1 MAQTEIEALNWG
13 LRTFLQAPGSRYMPS
28 NSKSRPIRLQELVQ
42 AGRAKGFVTVHEIND
57 ALPEGFHDDTQIDM
71 VLDLMREMGIEVF
84 DQPPESDVLML
95 TTDTFDDEV
104 ADDFEAVLATE
115 SDDESSNTTD
125 TIQMYMRETGA
136 PNLLSQKDEITL
148 ASTIEAGTRQA
159 TSAMG
164 KCLAVVADVLESANK
179 VQTGDLRLSELIL
192 AFMDFAPAE
201 QCIPTPHQ
209 SSAEARDLNEEPI
222 PTMETM
228 EISPDPGEAEAR
240 FGRIR
245 ALYSQAL
252 RALSQGD
259 ITGEQL
265 NERRQGLADE
275 FGTIKFTPTQFNK
288 LATLV
293 HELLAKVNACEQDI
307 AAICVSKINL
317 SYEDFAQIVQDNE
330 ADPSLVDRLARV
342 SRCDAPSFGTHAER
356 IRYAQKKLH
365 RLETAAGLSPAK
377 LRDVHRQISAGQA
390 EARQAKTKMI
400 EANLRLVISIAK
412 KYRNRGLP
420 FLDLIQEGNIGL
432 MRAVDKFDYRRGYKF
447 STYATW
453 WIREAITR
461 AIANQ
466 ARTIRIPV
474 HMHQHINKLHQ
485 IARQILQEKGREAL
499 PKELAERMEMPEE
512 KIRKVINAAMQPLS
526 MENMT
531 GEDDESHPGD
541 FLEDSS
547 VQAPLDCAA
556 SLGCKVATDALLN
569 TLSPREAK
577 IMAMRYGIGMHSDHT
592 LEEVGK
598 QFDLTRERIRQIE
611 AEALR
616 KLRHPRRAEHL
627 RTFLES

>member
-1 MAQTEIEALNWG
+1 
-13 LRTFLQAPGSRYMPS
+13 
-28 NSKSRPIRLQELVQ
+28 
-42 AGRAKGFVTVHEIND
+42 
-57 ALPEGFHDDTQIDM
+57 
-71 VLDLMREMGIEVF
+71 
-84 DQPPESDVLML
+84 
-95 TTDTFDDEV
+95 
-104 ADDFEAVLATE
+104 
-115 SDDESSNTTD
+115 
-125 TIQMYMRETGA
+125 
-136 PNLLSQKDEITL
+136 
-148 ASTIEAGTRQA
+148 
-159 TSAMG
+159 
-164 KCLAVVADVLESANK
+164 
-179 VQTGDLRLSELIL
+179 
-192 AFMDFAPAE
+192 
-201 QCIPTPHQ
+201 
-209 SSAEARDLNEEPI
+209 
-222 PTMETM
+222 
-228 EISPDPGEAEAR
+228 
-240 FGRIR
+240 
-245 ALYSQAL
+245 
-252 RALSQGD
+252 
-259 ITGEQL
+259 
-265 NERRQGLADE
+265 
-275 FGTIKFTPTQFNK
+275 
-288 LATLV
+288 
-293 HELLAKVNACEQDI
+293 
-307 AAICVSKINL
+307 
-317 SYEDFAQIVQDNE
+317 
-330 ADPSLVDRLARV
+330 
-342 SRCDAPSFGTHAER
+342 
-356 IRYAQKKLH
+356 
-365 RLETAAGLSPAK
+365 
-377 LRDVHRQISAGQA
+377 
-390 EARQAKTKMI
+390 
-400 EANLRLVISIAK
+400 
-412 KYRNRGLP
+412 
-420 FLDLIQEGNIGL
+420 
-432 MRAVDKFDYRRGYKF
+432 VDKFDYRRGYKF

>member
-1 MAQTEIEALNWG
+1 
-13 LRTFLQAPGSRYMPS
+13 MPS
-28 NSKSRPIRLQELVQ
+28 NSKSRPTRLQDLVQ
-42 AGRAKGFVTVHEIND
+42 TGRAKGFVTVHEIND
-57 ALPEGFHDDTQIDM
+57 VLPETFQDDNQIDM

-95 TTDTFDDEV
+95 GTDTFDDEV
-104 ADDFEAVLATE
+104 ADDFEAALASD

-192 AFMDFAPAE
+192 AFMDPIPSE

-209 SSAEARDLNEEPI
+209 SSAEAGDLGAGPI

-228 EISPDPGEAEAR
+228 ETMETMGISPDPGEAEAR

-252 RALSQGD
+252 RALAQGD
-259 ITGEQL
+259 ITSDQL
-265 NERRQGLADE
+265 NEHRRGLADE
-275 FGTIKFTPTQFNK
+275 FGTIKFVPLQFNK

-293 HELLAKVNACEQDI
+293 HELVAKVNACEQDI

-317 SYEDFAQIVQDNE
+317 PYEDFAHIFQDNE
-330 ADPSLVDRLARV
+330 ADPRLVDRLARI
-342 SRCDAPSFGTHAER
+342 SRCDVPSFGIHAEK
-356 IRYAQKKLH
+356 IRYAQKKLC
-365 RLETAAGLSPAK
+365 RLETVAGLSPAK

-390 EARQAKTKMI
+390 EARQAKTKMV